1 MIIAIDGTA
10 ASGKGTLAKKLAA
23 RLNLAHL
30 DTGALYRITGEML
43 HRQGLSPA
51 EVTPENAAKAAENLD
66 LSLMEDPAIRTA
78 KAGEMASVV
87 AVLPKVRV
95 ALMAFQQNFAQM
107 PPAREDGAAYDGAV
121 LDGRDIGTV
130 ILPDADVKF
139 FVDAKP
145 EIRAERRLNEL
156 LAHGEEAE
164 FEAVKSALISRDD
177 RDRNRETAPLIP
189 ADDAVMVDT
198 SAMGVEA
205 MVDFACDHLKK

>member
-1 MIIAIDGTA
+1 M
-10 ASGKGTLAKKLAA
+10 
-23 RLNLAHL
+23 
-30 DTGALYRITGEML
+30 
-43 HRQGLSPA
+43 
-51 EVTPENAAKAAENLD
+51 
-66 LSLMEDPAIRTA
+66 
-78 KAGEMASVV
+78 
-87 AVLPKVRV
+87 
-95 ALMAFQQNFAQM
+95 
-107 PPAREDGAAYDGAV
+107 
-121 LDGRDIGTV
+121 
-130 ILPDADVKF
+130 KF

-198 SAMGVEA
+198 SDMGVEA